1 LRESGLKAWAMT
13 GIGNRSHFPHTLPM
27 RIRPFLLLLLAVLLA
42 ALRAP
47 AADRP
52 NIVLVMADDQGWGD
66 MAYYGHPHLK
76 TPHFDAMS
84 REAVRF
90 DRFYAAAPVCSPT
103 RASVMTGRT
112 PNRSAV
118 YSWGHALRPQ
128 ETTIAEALK
137 QAGYRTGHFGKWHLG
152 SVQAA
157 SAASPGAQGFDEWV
171 SAPNFYDLDPVL
183 SDRGKAVPFKG
194 DSSDLA
200 AELALQ
206 FIRRAAAAKQPFLA
220 VVWFGSPHSPYQALE
235 SDQRLYAGLPDNQ
248 RNFFGEITGMDRAF
262 GRLRSELKQMGLR
275 ENTILWYCSDNG
287 ALPQVGSAGNRRGL
301 KASIYEGGLAVP
313 GLLEWP
319 AKIKRPR
326 LIDVP
331 CVTSDIYP
339 TLLEIAGVKVANQ
352 PTLDGVSLL
361 PLLEGRTA
369 QRPQPIGFWDA
380 PVRGIGT
387 PAKQWMDEL
396 YADQQAGREPSD
408 PLRLARDAATIT
420 PEPTIETLAGH
431 AAWLDGSWKLHR
443 IVNRESTAVKWE
455 LYDLASDPK
464 EERNLVGTDSQR
476 TATMQR
482 QLEAWMQS
490 VQRSNRGADYP

>member
-1 LRESGLKAWAMT
+1 MT
-13 GIGNRSHFPHTLPM
+13 SIGNHPLAPQALPM
-27 RIRPFLLLLLAVLLA
+27 RIRPRLLIAFTSALVALSTFA
-42 ALRAP
+42 AE
-47 AADRP
+47 RP

-183 SDRGKAVPFKG
+183 SDQGKAVPFKG
-194 DSSDLA
+194 DSSDIA

-206 FIRRAAAAKQPFLA
+206 FIRRASAAKRPFLA
-220 VVWFGSPHSPYQALE
+220 VVWFGSPHSPYQAIE
-235 SDQRLYAGLPDNQ
+235 SDQQLYAGLPDNK
-248 RNFFGEITGMDRAF
+248 RNFYGEITGMDRAF
-262 GRLRSELKQMGLR
+262 GRLRSELKQMGLS

-287 ALPQVGSAGNRRGL
+287 ALPQVGSPGNRRGL

-326 LIDVP
+326 VIDVP

-361 PLLEGRTA
+361 PLLEGRMA
-369 QRPQPIGFWDA
+369 QRPQPIGFWDV

-396 YADQQAGREPSD
+396 YADQKAGREPSD
-408 PLRLARDAATIT
+408 PLRLARDAATIK
-420 PEPTIETLAGH
+420 PEPAIETLSGH

-443 IVNRESTAVKWE
+443 IISRDSSAVKWE
-455 LYDLASDPK
+455 LYDLASDPR
-464 EERNLVGTDSQR
+464 EEKNLVVSESQR

-482 QLEAWMQS
+482 QLDAWMQS
-490 VQRSNRGADYP
+490 VVRSQAGSDYR

>member
-1 LRESGLKAWAMT
+1 
-13 GIGNRSHFPHTLPM
+13 M
-27 RIRPFLLLLLAVLLA
+27 RTRPRLLILLSVCFLT
-42 ALRAP
+42 LRAF

-84 REAVRF
+84 REAIRF

-137 QAGYRTGHFGKWHLG
+137 TAGYRTGHFGKWHLG

-157 SAASPGAQGFDEWV
+157 SAASPGTQGFDEWV

-183 SDRGKAVPFKG
+183 SDKGKAVPFKG

-206 FIRRAAAAKQPFLA
+206 FIRRAASAQQPFLA

-235 SDQRLYAGLPDNQ
+235 SDQQHYTGLPDNK
-248 RNFFGEITGMDRAF
+248 RNFYGEITGMDRAV
-262 GRLRSELKQMGLR
+262 GRLRSELKQMGLS

-287 ALPQVGSAGNRRGL
+287 ALPQVGSPGNRRGL
-301 KASIYEGGLAVP
+301 KASLYEGGLAVP
-313 GLLEWP
+313 ALLEWP
-319 AKIKRPR
+319 AKLKRPR
-326 LIDVP
+326 VIDVP

-339 TLLEIAGVKVANQ
+339 TLLEVAGVKVPGQ
-352 PTLDGVSLL
+352 PPLDGVSLL
-361 PLLEGRTA
+361 PLLEGRVA
-369 QRPQPIGFWDA
+369 QRAQPIGFWDV

-396 YADQQAGREPSD
+396 LADQQAGREPAD

-420 PEPTIETLAGH
+420 SEPTIESLAGH
-431 AAWLDGSWKLHR
+431 AAWLDGAWKLHR
-443 IVNRESTAVKWE
+443 IGGRDGSAVKWE
-455 LYDLASDPK
+455 LYDLARDPK
-464 EERNLVGTDSQR
+464 EERNLAATEPQR
-476 TATMQR
+476 TTTMQR

-490 VQRSNRGADYP
+490 VQRSNRGADYR

>member
-1 LRESGLKAWAMT
+1 MA
-13 GIGNRSHFPHTLPM
+13 GIGIRSLFAHALLM
-27 RIRPFLLLLLAVLLA
+27 RFRSTLLLLFPVLLA
-42 ALRAP
+42 SLP
-47 AADRP
+47 GSAAERP

-84 REAVRF
+84 REAIRF

-137 QAGYRTGHFGKWHLG
+137 TAGYRTGHFGKWHLG

-157 SAASPGAQGFDEWV
+157 SPASPGAQGFDEWV

-183 SDRGKAVPFKG
+183 SDQGRAVPFKG

-206 FIRRAAAAKQPFLA
+206 FIRRTSAAKHPFLA
-220 VVWFGSPHSPYQALE
+220 VVWFGSPHAPYQALE
-235 SDQRLYAGLPDNQ
+235 SDQQSYAGLPDAQ
-248 RNFFGEITGMDRAF
+248 RNFYGEITGMDRAF
-262 GRLRSELKQMGLR
+262 GRLRSELRRMGLS

-287 ALPQVGSAGNRRGL
+287 ALPQVGSPGNRRGL

-313 GLLEWP
+313 ALLEWP
-319 AKIKRPR
+319 AKVKRPR
-326 LIDVP
+326 VIDVP

-339 TLLEIAGVKVANQ
+339 TLLEVAGVKVPSQ
-352 PTLDGVSLL
+352 PPLDGVSLL
-361 PLLEGRTA
+361 PLLEGRVA
-369 QRPQPIGFWDA
+369 QRSQPIGFWDV

-396 YADQQAGREPSD
+396 LADQKAGREPAD
-408 PLRLARDAATIT
+408 PLRLARDAAKIT
-420 PEPTIETLAGH
+420 PEPMIENLAGH
-431 AAWLDGSWKLHR
+431 AAWLDGAWKLHR
-443 IVNRESTAVKWE
+443 IAGRERGAVKWE

-464 EERNLVGTDSQR
+464 EGRNLAATEPQR

-490 VQRSNRGADYP
+490 VQRSNRGADYR

>member
-1 LRESGLKAWAMT
+1 MR
-13 GIGNRSHFPHTLPM
+13 PHRHLPTLFAVC
-27 RIRPFLLLLLAVLLA
+27 FLTLHTF
-42 ALRAP
+42 

-66 MAYYGHPHLK
+66 MAYYGHPHLQ

-84 REAVRF
+84 REAIRF

-128 ETTIAEALK
+128 ETTVAEALK
-137 QAGYRTGHFGKWHLG
+137 TAGYRTGHFGKWHLG
-152 SVQAA
+152 GVQAA
-157 SAASPGAQGFDEWV
+157 SPASPGAQGFDEWV

-183 SDRGKAVPFKG
+183 SEKGKAVPFKG

-206 FIRRAAAAKQPFLA
+206 FIRRASAAKQPFLA

-235 SDQRLYAGLPDNQ
+235 SDQQRYAGLPAAQ
-248 RNFFGEITGMDRAF
+248 RNFYGEITGMDRAF
-262 GRLRSELKQMGLR
+262 GRLRSELKRMGLS

-287 ALPQVGSAGNRRGL
+287 ALPQVGSPGNRRGL
-301 KASIYEGGLAVP
+301 KASLYEGGLAVP

-319 AKIKRPR
+319 ARIKRPR
-326 LIDVP
+326 VIDVP

-339 TLLEIAGVKVANQ
+339 TLLDVAGVKLAHQ
-352 PTLDGVSLL
+352 TPLDGVSLL
-361 PLLEGRTA
+361 PLLEGRVAT
-369 QRPQPIGFWDA
+369 RTRPIGFWDV
-380 PVRGIGT
+380 PVRGIST

-396 YADQQAGREPSD
+396 LADQKAGREPAD
-408 PLRLARDAATIT
+408 PLRLAHDAAKIT
-420 PEPTIETLAGH
+420 PEPTIENLAGH
-431 AAWLDGSWKLHR
+431 AAWLDGAWKLHR
-443 IVNRESTAVKWE
+443 IAGREGGTVKWE
-455 LYDLASDPK
+455 LYDLGADPK
-464 EERNLVGTDSQR
+464 EERNLAATEPQR
-476 TATMQR
+476 TAAMQR
-482 QLEAWMQS
+482 QLEDWMQS
-490 VQRSNRGADYP
+490 VQRSNRGADYR

>member
-1 LRESGLKAWAMT
+1 M
-13 GIGNRSHFPHTLPM
+13 NRLPVLPAL
-27 RIRPFLLLLLAVLLA
+27 IAFVVLLA
-42 ALRAP
+42 LPNAA

-66 MAYYGHPHLK
+66 MAYNGHPDLV

-157 SAASPGAQGFDEWV
+157 SSASPGAQGFDEWI
-171 SAPNFYDLDPVL
+171 SAPNFYDLDPIL
-183 SDRGKAVPFKG
+183 SDKGKAVPFKG
-194 DSSDLA
+194 DSSDIA
-200 AELALQ
+200 ADLALK
-206 FIRRAAAAKQPFLA
+206 FIRRAAADKQPFLA
-220 VVWFGSPHSPYQALE
+220 VVWFGSPHAPYQALE
-235 SDQRLYAGLPDNQ
+235 SDQQLYAGQLDAQ
-248 RNFFGEITGMDRAF
+248 RNFYGEITGMDRAF
-262 GRLRSELKQMGLR
+262 GRLRRELKQMGLS

-287 ALPQVGSAGNRRGL
+287 ALPKVGSAGNRRAL
-301 KASIYEGGLAVP
+301 KGSIYEGGLAVP
-313 GLLEWP
+313 ALLEWP

-326 LIDVP
+326 VIDVP

-339 TLLEIAGVKVANQ
+339 TLLEVAGVTVAHQ
-352 PTLDGVSLL
+352 PPLDGVSLL
-361 PLLEGRTA
+361 PLLEGRVT
-369 QRPQPIGFWDA
+369 QRSQPIGFWDV

-387 PAKQWMDEL
+387 PAKQWMEEL
-396 YADQQAGREPSD
+396 HADQQAGREPND
-408 PLRLARDAATIT
+408 PLRLASAAATIK
-420 PEPTIETLAGH
+420 PESTIDGLAGH
-431 AAWLDGSWKLHR
+431 AAWLDGFWKLHR
-443 IVNRESTAVKWE
+443 IAGRDGALKWE
-455 LYDLASDPK
+455 LYNLAADPK
-464 EERNLVGTDSQR
+464 EERNLADTEPQR

-482 QLEAWMQS
+482 QLETWMTS
-490 VQRSNRGADYP
+490 VVHSHNGGDYQ